1 MPPSAL
7 ESLSRLNISYPMLF
21 KIENREKNRTSHTG
35 KPFIILYLIDYKLSL
50 WKPFGKISGDSALN

>member
-21 KIENREKNRTSHTG
+21 KIQNRQKDRTSHTG
-35 KPFIILYLIDYKLSL
+35 QLF
-50 WKPFGKISGDSALN
+50 WVKIQFKNIF